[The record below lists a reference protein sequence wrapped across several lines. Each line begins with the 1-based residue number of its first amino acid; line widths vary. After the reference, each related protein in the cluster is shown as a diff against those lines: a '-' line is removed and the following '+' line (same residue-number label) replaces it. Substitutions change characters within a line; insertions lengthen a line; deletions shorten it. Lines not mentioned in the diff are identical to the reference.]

1 MQFNHGWRGVLEGIA
16 ASDSRDYPAILREIL
31 EVLQLQNPKNWAEL
45 GREAMGII
53 KEEVG

>member
-1 MQFNHGWRGVLEGIA
+1 MLEGIA